1 MRAHPQY
8 SGIERW
14 PFRETADLVYNEE
27 QGRLTE
33 ALIDSG
39 YLARDEW
46 QQARPRY
53 FLEVKTT
60 TGERGTPFYMSGNQ
74 YRLVS
79 FISSSFSFASY
90 FGHLPVLTYM
100 QMQSKHQSQDKSE
113 VYMVLRVFGLND
125 RRMGM
130 RAYLDP
136 ESLRRDG
143 QLVFTGRTWSVV
155 PGDGTPLATS
165 CVQCDSVAAHV

>member
-1 MRAHPQY
+1 M
-8 SGIERW
+8 
-14 PFRETADLVYNEE
+14 
-27 QGRLTE
+27 
-33 ALIDSG
+33 
-39 YLARDEW
+39 
-46 QQARPRY
+46 
-53 FLEVKTT
+53 
-60 TGERGTPFYMSGNQ
+60 
-74 YRLVS
+74 
-79 FISSSFSFASY
+79 
-90 FGHLPVLTYM
+90 LTYM